1 VNVEF
6 FLIFICSYTS
16 GLNVRFV
23 AFLNGDTLG
32 IVWIAEMFIME
43 CPSTGYIWWIIC
55 DKVIGNN

>member
-1 VNVEF
+1 M
-6 FLIFICSYTS
+6 
-16 GLNVRFV
+16 RFV